1 MSLSPGLVTPQGDGF
16 FTWHAYDP
24 SCKAEL
30 WSTGFTDPKG
40 TVLFDPIAWP
50 KDSPSPAAPVEI
62 VQTNANHDRNCA
74 ALGSHLGAS
83 FAQEPKEFSAVPLPG
98 AGEGET
104 AYLHTP
110 TGTLVVGDALIHLAP
125 HGLMPLPDKYCTDP
139 ALLRKSL
146 ATLFSLPIRRIFFA
160 HGDPILSSPLPL
172 LSKILTSDPSP
183 QK

>member
-1 MSLSPGLVTPQGDGF
+1 MSLSPGPVTHHGDGF

-30 WSTGFTDPKG
+30 WSTGFTSPKG

-104 AYLHTP
+104 AYFHTP

-139 ALLRKSL
+139 TLLRQSL
-146 ATLFSLPIRRIFFA
+146 RRLLDLPIRRIFFA
-160 HGDPILSSPLPL
+160 HGDPILQDGAERIQKL
-172 LSKILTSDPSP
+172 LV
-183 QK
+183 

>member
-1 MSLSPGLVTPQGDGF
+1 MSLSPGPVTHHGDGF

-30 WSTGFTDPKG
+30 WSTGFTGSKG

-50 KDSPSPAAPVEI
+50 KDSPSPASPVHI
-62 VQTNANHDRNCA
+62 VRTNMNHDRDCDV
-74 ALGSHLGAS
+74 LLKRGAS
-83 FAQEPKEFSAVPLPG
+83 MAAGSEGFLPIPIPG

-104 AYLHTP
+104 GFFHGSTRS
-110 TGTLVVGDALIHLAP
+110 LVLGDALIHLAP

-146 ATLFSLPIRRIFFA
+146 ATLLSLPIRRIFFA
-160 HGDPILSSPLPL
+160 HGDPILQDGAERIRKL
-172 LSKILTSDPSP
+172 LA
-183 QK
+183 